1 MISTAAGQA
10 ATAVQYGV
18 LVTGHITRLSRGQLD
33 HAPLPRLLSSCS
45 YVSGVLLGAARVEA
59 LVVDCL
65 RLADRVSS

>member
-18 LVTGHITRLSRGQLD
+18 LVTGHISRLSRGQVG
-33 HAPLPRLLSSCS
+33 HASLPRVLSSCP
-45 YVSGVLLGAARVEA
+45 YVSGVLIGPARVEA

-65 RLADRVSS
+65 RLAERVSS